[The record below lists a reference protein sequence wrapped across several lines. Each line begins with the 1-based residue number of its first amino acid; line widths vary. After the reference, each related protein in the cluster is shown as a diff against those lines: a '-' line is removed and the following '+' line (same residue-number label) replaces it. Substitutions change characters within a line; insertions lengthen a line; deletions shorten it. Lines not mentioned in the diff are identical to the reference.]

1 MDGVILASAI
11 FGEGEAARRTPVIFA
26 QPCDPERCF
35 LQHAMALG
43 RLIEGLCNLESSL
56 VLTIAAKKSTVRCAV
71 LVLVLGGSGGMQN
84 SVSDSERHCSGTS
97 LDATAPSTR
106 PHVICWIL
114 RIWMKN
120 DVEKRWFVPRCYSRH
135 ERTEICRFNL
145 PRPCVVL
152 EEGTSAFT
160 KLFS

>member
-1 MDGVILASAI
+1 
-11 FGEGEAARRTPVIFA
+11 
-26 QPCDPERCF
+26 
-35 LQHAMALG
+35 
-43 RLIEGLCNLESSL
+43 
-56 VLTIAAKKSTVRCAV
+56 
-71 LVLVLGGSGGMQN
+71 MQN

-106 PHVICWIL
+106 PHVICWTL

-160 KLFS
+160 KLFSQARIGMPAAIRTFLQGRRSSTAIGIHVASSYLRKLRGLECRKV